1 MRTLVIKT
9 GALGDVLRSTSILP
23 GLAERHPDLDV
34 TWVTAHAARSLVEHH
49 RLARA
54 EDLHQGR
61 KMAARG
67 RGDDEE
73 ACVRR

>member
-34 TWVTAHAARSLVEHH
+34 TWVTAPTGTCYSAFQARSSW
-49 RLARA
+49 RA
-54 EDLHQGR
+54 ALTSSS
-61 KMAARG
+61 
-67 RGDDEE
+67 
-73 ACVRR
+73 RRTGVV